1 MDRND
6 IVVNGI
12 KNSKS
17 LKIAI
22 CSIVRDCDKNLK
34 KNIPII
40 NEITSYFKSSI
51 VIIFENDSIDN
62 TKQTLKEWSKKSS
75 NVLIQCKDFGNKTI
89 PDSTDNGVNK
99 YFSVARINK
108 MVEYRNNYLKKLE
121 EINFNPDF
129 VIVVDLD
136 VNKLY
141 IKGIFHSFGLTDQW
155 DVVAANG
162 YSMSPKFKRRYHDTY
177 ALVELGKENI
187 PQTEESISVN
197 AKKWNFLQNKQS
209 LIPVF
214 SAHGGL
220 SIYRYEAMKK
230 LRYRI
235 IKNDDNRVEVRC
247 EHFALCHDIRE
258 KGFGRIYIN
267 PSLELK
273 YQSVDINL
281 LKKYF
286 RIRLN
291 GIFKS
296 RNFLLALL

>member
-6 IVVNGI
+6 IIVNGI
-12 KNSKS
+12 KKSKS

-22 CSIVRDCDKNLK
+22 CSIVRNCDKNLK

-40 NEITSYFKSSI
+40 NEITSYFESSI

-62 TKQTLKEWSKKSS
+62 TKNVLKEWSEKSS
-75 NVLIQCKDFGNKTI
+75 DVIIQCKDFGNKTI

-99 YFSVARINK
+99 YFSVSRINK
-108 MVEYRNNYLKKLE
+108 MVEYRNNYLQKLE

-136 VNKLY
+136 VSNIS
-141 IKGIFHSFGLTDQW
+141 IKGILHSFGLVDQW
-155 DVVAANG
+155 DIVTANG
-162 YSMSPKFKRRYHDTY
+162 YSISPKLKRRYHDTY

-187 PQTEESISVN
+187 PQTEESISFN
-197 AKKWNFLQNKQS
+197 AEKWSFLQNEQS

-220 SIYRYEAMKK
+220 SIYRYEALKK

-291 GIFKS
+291 SIFK
-296 RNFLLALL
+296 RRFFC

>member
-1 MDRND
+1 MNKNNILD
-6 IVVNGI
+6 NGI
-12 KNSKS
+12 KNSKL

-62 TKQTLKEWSKKSS
+62 TKNILKEWSEKSS

-108 MVEYRNNYLKKLE
+108 MVKYRNNYLQKLE

-136 VNKLY
+136 VTKLS
-141 IKGIFHSFGLTDQW
+141 IKGILHSFGLIDQW
-155 DVVAANG
+155 DVVTANG
-162 YSMSPKFKRRYHDTY
+162 YSISPKLKRRYHDTY

-187 PQTEESISVN
+187 PQTEESILNN
-197 AKKWNFLQNKQS
+197 AQKWNFLQNKQS
-209 LIPVF
+209 LTPVF

-220 SIYRYEAMKK
+220 SIYRYKAIKK

-235 IKNDDNRVEVRC
+235 IKNKDNRVEVRC

-258 KGFGRIYIN
+258 KGFSRIYVN
-267 PSLELK
+267 PLLELK
-273 YQSVDINL
+273 YQSIDINL

-286 RIRLN
+286 KIRLN
-291 GIFKS
+291 SIFK
-296 RNFLLALL
+296 R

>member
-62 TKQTLKEWSKKSS
+62 TKQTLKEWSEKSS

-89 PDSTDNGVNK
+89 PVSTNNGVNK

-136 VNKLY
+136 VNK
-141 IKGIFHSFGLTDQW
+141 IHTKGIFHSFGLIDQW
-155 DVVAANG
+155 DVVTANG

-230 LRYRI
+230 LRYRT
-235 IKNDDNRVEVRC
+235 IKNDDNQVEVRC

-267 PSLELK
+267 PLLELK

-291 GIFKS
+291 SIFK
-296 RNFLLALL
+296 RRFFC